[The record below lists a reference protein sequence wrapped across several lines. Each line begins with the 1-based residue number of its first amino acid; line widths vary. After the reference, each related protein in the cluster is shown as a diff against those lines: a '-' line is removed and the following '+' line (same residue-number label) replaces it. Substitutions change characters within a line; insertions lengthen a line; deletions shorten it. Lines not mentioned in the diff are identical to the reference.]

1 MAPKAKG
8 KSLWVT
14 GGYGYKARAPFV
26 AITMPG
32 GEMVQMDIAAARE
45 HALYVLEAAEAAV
58 QDGYIIEFMGGK
70 IPGLDERGAA
80 VIVAE
85 LRKWRE
91 GKGL

>member
-1 MAPKAKG
+1 MAAKG

-14 GGYGYKARAPFV
+14 SGFGYKARAPFV

-32 GEMVQMDIAAARE
+32 GETVQMDVPSARQ
-45 HALYVLEAAEAAV
+45 HALYVLEACESAV
-58 QDGYIIEFMGGK
+58 QDGYIIEFMGSK

-85 LRKWRE
+85 LREWR
-91 GKGL
+91 KGRGL

>member
-1 MAPKAKG
+1 VAPKAKG

-14 GGYGYKARAPFV
+14 SMYGYKARAPLV

-32 GEMVQMDIAAARE
+32 GESVQMDIPAARQ
-45 HALYVLEAAEAAV
+45 HALQVLECCEAAV